1 MEHDAIWW
9 LGYITMWLVV
19 VYSVSLFLMRIL
31 MFLYSILDDIEEQL
45 RKKMND
51 ENK

>member
-9 LGYITMWLVV
+9 LGYITMWLSV
-19 VYSVSLFLMRIL
+19 VYFASLFLMRIL
-31 MFLYSILDDIEEQL
+31 MFLYSILDNIEEQL

-51 ENK
+51 NK

>member
-9 LGYITMWLVV
+9 LGYITMWLGV

>member
-9 LGYITMWLVV
+9 LGYIAMWLSV
-19 VYSVSLFLMRIL
+19 VYFASLFLMRIL
-31 MFLYSILDDIEEQL
+31 MFLYSILDNIEEQL

-51 ENK
+51 NK